1 MRSLRS
7 KQSQTGLNSRDVFSD
22 WGNVNPEFIFS
33 ATEVERG
40 SGLDR
45 ADPEDRAY
53 LVRLIDVLIDA
64 LEVSFERG
72 LPRSDSLIWLDTDLG
87 EGSIFRALSADI
99 PTMLTF
105 EFDVRD
111 YLEAAIEEMTEVT
124 RKFKPHVLLL
134 PVLNAAQE
142 MGQVSAPSN
151 VSQIARSMSPIDKHI
166 GIYDFANTFD
176 VTVAWDIRKPRGE
189 WPDPMLQSENA
200 LRIISLFQDANL
212 DPRFWVMNLPS
223 VRVVAETLSARAQ
236 IDDRNDV
243 AACFTLDTIFPL
255 ALGEQIESDAL
266 PNVVKSSTST
276 IAEMPGN
283 AKVVIGAETYAACL
297 RDHIRGVADAA
308 TTAEGIASRLMTIWE
323 TLRSE
328 RVSV

>member
-1 MRSLRS
+1 M
-7 KQSQTGLNSRDVFSD
+7 
-22 WGNVNPEFIFS
+22 NPSFIFN
-33 ATEVERG
+33 ATDIERG
-40 SGLDR
+40 LGLDR
-45 ADPEDRAY
+45 SDPEDRAH

-64 LEVSFERG
+64 LEASFDKG
-72 LPRSDSLIWLDTDLG
+72 LPRSESLLWLDTDLG
-87 EGSIFRALSADI
+87 EGSIFRALSGNT

-124 RKFKPHVLLL
+124 RKFKPNVLLL

-142 MGQVSAPSN
+142 MGQISAPSN

-223 VRVVAETLSARAQ
+223 VRVVAETLSARAH
-236 IDDRNDV
+236 IDDRTDV
-243 AACFTLDTIFPL
+243 AACFTLDTMFPL
-255 ALGEQIESDAL
+255 ALGEQIEIDAL

-283 AKVVIGAETYAACL
+283 AKVVIGAETFAACL
-297 RDHIRGVADAA
+297 REHLRGVIDTAA
-308 TTAEGIASRLMTIWE
+308 TADGISSRLIAVWE
-323 TLRSE
+323 TVRSE
-328 RVSV
+328 RISV